1 MSLQEQF
8 KRQASEFANVGDEV
22 DSCALNEEI
31 KMELN
36 LRRSILGLIGAGTI
50 SLLTGFAMAEP
61 NSKVYHG
68 LQIEVN
74 KSVGMVL
81 NIRYTY
87 GSAFV
92 NETLPSAGSFAAFE
106 NYTAPM
112 LIPDE
117 FEISWETQDGKKH
130 QANVPVRSRLP
141 GSVENKSVIFVIMP
155 DHVEGYVGVFTPYGQ
170 KRERFY

>member
-1 MSLQEQF
+1 M
-8 KRQASEFANVGDEV
+8 A
-22 DSCALNEEI
+22 
-31 KMELN
+31 LN
-36 LRRSILGLIGAGTI
+36 LRRSILRLIGGGMMSVLAGCAVA
-50 SLLTGFAMAEP
+50 GP
-61 NSKVYHG
+61 NSKVLHE

-74 KSVGMVL
+74 KSVGRAL

-87 GSAFV
+87 GSEFV
-92 NETLPSAGSFAAFE
+92 NEAVPSAGSVAAFE
-106 NYTAPM
+106 NYTALM

-130 QANVPVRSRLP
+130 QAKVPVRSRLP

-155 DHVEGYVGVFTPYGQ
+155 DHVEGYVGVSTPYGQ